1 MLFLLSPAKTL
12 DETTTPPFRGNSSP
26 RLLEHSAELV
36 EILKRYSSEDIQ
48 ALMKVSEKIAD
59 LNVERFH
66 NYETPFTHENAKE
79 ALFLFKGDVYEGID
93 AYTLSEKEMTYLN
106 DHLLMLSGL
115 YGAVKPL
122 DLIFPYRLEMGT
134 RLKND
139 RGTNL
144 YQFWGDRVTNRLN
157 EAIEEQGH
165 KAVINLASN
174 EYFKAVQPRALNA
187 PVITPVFQD
196 FSKGTFKVI
205 SFYAKKARGLMT
217 RFAAE
222 TNAKTVDDLKA
233 FNTDG
238 YEFIEMNGKNEMLFQ
253 RKLGA

>member
-1 MLFLLSPAKTL
+1 
-12 DETTTPPFRGNSSP
+12 
-26 RLLEHSAELV
+26 
-36 EILKRYSSEDIQ
+36 
-48 ALMKVSEKIAD
+48 LMKVSEKIAD

-144 YQFWGDRVTNRLN
+144 YQFWGNQVTNRLN

-174 EYFKAVQPRALNA
+174 
-187 PVITPVFQD
+187 
-196 FSKGTFKVI
+196 
-205 SFYAKKARGLMT
+205 
-217 RFAAE
+217 
-222 TNAKTVDDLKA
+222 
-233 FNTDG
+233 
-238 YEFIEMNGKNEMLFQ
+238 
-253 RKLGA
+253 